1 MTTSKLFQ
9 YEAIDRRMRE
19 NHKIESSVKTV
30 LGFCFFESE
39 QESKNSS
46 KMQLFLTL
54 FFFFN
59 LNFCTK
65 TMRVHGWQLFPGR
78 LTSTRPAL
86 YTSHFT
92 LVFYGIASAGP
103 YGSYNHPV

>member
-1 MTTSKLFQ
+1 MLPSGQPNTDNKHLSSISSKLYQ

-54 FFFFN
+54 FFF
-59 LNFCTK
+59 
-65 TMRVHGWQLFPGR
+65 
-78 LTSTRPAL
+78 LT
-86 YTSHFT
+86 
-92 LVFYGIASAGP
+92 
-103 YGSYNHPV
+103 

>member
-9 YEAIDRRMRE
+9 YEAIDGRMRE

-39 QESKNSS
+39 QESKNAS

-54 FFFFN
+54 FFF
-59 LNFCTK
+59 
-65 TMRVHGWQLFPGR
+65 
-78 LTSTRPAL
+78 LT
-86 YTSHFT
+86 
-92 LVFYGIASAGP
+92 
-103 YGSYNHPV
+103 

>member
-1 MTTSKLFQ
+1 MTSSKLFQ

-54 FFFFN
+54 FFF
-59 LNFCTK
+59 
-65 TMRVHGWQLFPGR
+65 
-78 LTSTRPAL
+78 
-86 YTSHFT
+86 
-92 LVFYGIASAGP
+92 
-103 YGSYNHPV
+103 